1 LSYYG
6 YDSVLLRQLL
16 EEKSARVE
24 SYDELEF
31 VGAIEEIDGIL
42 SRMHNP
48 SSALMQ
54 AVDVKGQDYSTYYYA
69 AYADTRDLD
78 ASLAAYDRVRNLV
91 RIIVLMDRYF
101 EVGNQRYRRLGQALM
116 TRFRKEAD
124 NNLKNILRF
133 NMKQFWP
140 FWKFENHTKTLMQQ
154 GHRFTLG
161 EVRAFN
167 LFKSSD
173 AALLYAPVLEASLP
187 NFNHNAALIIHYN
200 QALQDIDDD
209 LDDIQEDLR
218 DQMPNIFILASLGS
232 SRAKSYSQLYKHR
245 LNGSRVSILENASGT
260 VLDIVNEYEAMIAGI
275 DLSEQ
280 FRFLKFLSRSYAG
293 RIRKKLPIRS
303 TQRHRL
309 EVA

>member
-1 LSYYG
+1 
-6 YDSVLLRQLL
+6 L
-16 EEKSARVE
+16 EEKSARLE
-24 SYDELEF
+24 SCDELEF

-42 SRMHNP
+42 SRMHSP

-54 AVDVKGQDYSTYYYA
+54 AIDVKGQDYSTYYCA
-69 AYADTRDLD
+69 AYADTRDVD
-78 ASLAAYDRVRNLV
+78 AALAAYDRVKNLV

-101 EVGNQRYRRLGQALM
+101 EVGNQRYRRLGKALM
-116 TRFRKEAD
+116 TRFRREAD

-140 FWKFENHTKTLMQQ
+140 FWKFENQTKTLMQQ
-154 GHRFTLG
+154 GHRFSVA

-187 NFNHNAALIIHYN
+187 NFNHNAALVIHYN

-232 SRAKSYSQLYKHR
+232 GQGKPYSHLYKHR
-245 LNGSRVSILENASGT
+245 LNGSRLSILENASGT
-260 VLDIVNEYEAMIAGI
+260 VLEIVNEYEAMIAGI
-275 DLSEQ
+275 DLPEH
-280 FRFLKFLSRSYAG
+280 FRFLKYLSRSYIG
-293 RIRKKLPIRS
+293 RIRKKLPIKV
-303 TQRHRL
+303 TQRQRL
-309 EVA
+309 EVV